1 MNKYKKRY
9 IFFLT
14 LGLVG
19 LLNIAVKG
27 YVATILTVVF
37 YAVSDVVFNFALIW
51 LIIAIFQYSWWLKST
66 NKK

>member
-19 LLNIAVKG
+19 ILNIAVDG
-27 YVATILTVVF
+27 YVTKILTVVV
-37 YAVSDVVFNFALIW
+37 YAVGDVVFSFGIIW
-51 LIIAIFQYSWWLKST
+51 LIIAIFQYNWWTKSI
-66 NKK
+66 NKN